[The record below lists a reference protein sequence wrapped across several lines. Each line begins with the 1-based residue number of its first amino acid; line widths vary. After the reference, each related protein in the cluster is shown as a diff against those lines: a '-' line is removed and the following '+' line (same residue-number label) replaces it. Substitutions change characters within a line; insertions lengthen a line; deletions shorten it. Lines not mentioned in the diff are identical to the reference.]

1 MNPKAVLNSFII
13 AGVIAISGTAIADDK
28 KETAEDAGAQACI
41 ACHESATYKG
51 RNLDMHRISIHSKAL
66 GLASSNPQAS
76 ADCYSCHSDEGF
88 KAKLQGSKI
97 DIAPKESLHTVT
109 CTTCH
114 NIPHNGKYPHQL
126 VMDSEDL
133 CSSCHTQRAVLQG
146 KGAKG
151 IDETRSFH
159 SNVDCISCHMTD
171 GNHLM
176 KLIRPDDPELS
187 EKRLDT
193 CTTCHKDN
201 NRTARAQ
208 QLKEWQATYK
218 EKMDSLQA
226 DLNAVNAAVK
236 EKPALLNDKMKMKL
250 NDLRANLLIL
260 AKDKSRG
267 AHNIDF
273 ALEIISSAA
282 KDVAVLKAAIR

>member
-1 MNPKAVLNSFII
+1 MNPRALLSLFII
-13 AGVIAISGTAIADDK
+13 TGVIAIVIPATADDK
-28 KETAEDAGAQACI
+28 KVAGEDLGAQACI

-66 GLASSNPQAS
+66 GLASSNAQAS
-76 ADCYSCHSDEGF
+76 PECYSCHSDEGF
-88 KAKLQGSKI
+88 KAKLQGTKI
-97 DIAPKESLHTVT
+97 DTAQKESFHTVT
-109 CTTCH
+109 CATCH
-114 NIPHNGKYPHQL
+114 NIPHNGKHPHQL

-146 KGAKG
+146 VGAKG

-159 SNVDCISCHMTD
+159 SAVDCISCHMTD

-176 KLIRPDDPELS
+176 KLIRPDDPNLS

-208 QLKEWQATYK
+208 QLNDWQAMYK
-218 EKMDSLQA
+218 EKMDPLQA

-236 EKPALLNDKMKMKL
+236 EKPGLLNDKMNTKL

-260 AKDKSRG
+260 AKDKSQG

-273 ALEIISSAA
+273 ALEIISLAA
-282 KDVAVLKAAIR
+282 KDLAEIKAAIK

>member
-1 MNPKAVLNSFII
+1 MTPRALFNALII
-13 AGVIAISGTAIADDK
+13 AGVIVISGTAIANDK
-28 KETAEDAGAQACI
+28 KEKAEDAGAQACI

-51 RNLDMHRISIHSKAL
+51 RNYDMRRVSIHSKAL
-66 GLASSNPQAS
+66 GLASSNAQAS
-76 ADCYSCHSDEGF
+76 PDCYSCHSDEGF
-88 KAKLQGSKI
+88 KARRQGTRI
-97 DIAPKESLHTVT
+97 DIAQKESLHTVT

-126 VMDSEDL
+126 VMDPEDL

-176 KLIRPDDPELS
+176 KLVRPDDPELP

-201 NRTARAQ
+201 NRPARAR
-208 QLKEWQATYK
+208 QLNEWQATYK
-218 EKMDSLQA
+218 EKMDPLQA
-226 DLNAVNAAVK
+226 DLNVVNAAVK
-236 EKPALLNDKMKMKL
+236 VKPALLNDKMKMKL
-250 NDLRANLLIL
+250 NDLRANLVIL
-260 AKDKSRG
+260 TKDKSHG

-273 ALEIISSAA
+273 AMEIMSLAA
-282 KDVAVLKAAIR
+282 KDLAEIKAVMK